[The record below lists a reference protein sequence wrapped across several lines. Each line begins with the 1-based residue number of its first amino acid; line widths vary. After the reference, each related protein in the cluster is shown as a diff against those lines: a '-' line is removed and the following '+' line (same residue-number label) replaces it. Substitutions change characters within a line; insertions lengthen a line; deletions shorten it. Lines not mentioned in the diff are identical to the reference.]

1 MDTKLFSTVRL
12 RQILNDLKR
21 RPEDAARELK
31 ISHAKIKKILNGKA
45 NLDFKTVKKII
56 KVWPVQVDSLINHK
70 FFYKKSPDIK
80 IFTKKQ
86 SLKTSRIIKRN
97 GKDYYEYRDT
107 VMEKFAPFRPEWI
120 RTICKVNNNKSTNKN
135 VIWNKGHL
143 LHQFTYFVGNINF
156 YYVNDKGV
164 KSVAKMKTGDSM
176 YISPYVPHSFASRD
190 NLENFIIALTYLD
203 KVTPQLQDNLTLIGN
218 LNAKKILVDVKDGS
232 KINKDLI
239 KRFKNNLLLTDEE
252 ISKRLK
258 KIKKNNVYEKYSNI
272 LGVNTKDIL
281 AFDKRN
287 KVTIKKK
294 NNYNKWYFP
303 NSRQKTFQISELASS
318 KFVPDAK
325 SIEINVLKNNNIV
338 LENFCHQYLYVLS
351 DNIKLKHNSKIFKL
365 NKDDTFY
372 LKPFVKFSII
382 NKNANVLIL
391 RVPGN
396 ISGDNLLQLSQLGK
410 KNIERVLSENSRW
423 Y

>member
-1 MDTKLFSTVRL
+1 MDTKLFSNIRL

-31 ISHAKIKKILNGKA
+31 ISHAKLKKILNGKA

-56 KVWPVQVDSLINHK
+56 KIWPVQVDSLINHK

-120 RTICKVNNNKSTNKN
+120 RTICKVNNNKPTNKK

-156 YYVNDKGV
+156 YYVNDKGA

-272 LGVNTKDIL
+272 LGVNTKDVL
-281 AFDKRN
+281 AFDKRD
-287 KVTIKKK
+287 KVTINKK
-294 NNYNKWYFP
+294 NNSNKWYFP

-372 LKPFVKFSII
+372 LKPFVRFSII

>member
-1 MDTKLFSTVRL
+1 MDTKLFSNIRL

-31 ISHAKIKKILNGKA
+31 ISHTKIKKILNGKA

-56 KVWPVQVDSLINHK
+56 KIWPVQVDSLINHK

-120 RTICKVNNNKSTNKN
+120 RTICKVNNNKPTNKK

-156 YYVNDKGV
+156 YYVNDKGA

-258 KIKKNNVYEKYSNI
+258 KIKKNNVYEKYLNI
-272 LGVNTKDIL
+272 LGVNTKDVL
-281 AFDKRN
+281 AFDKRD
-287 KVTIKKK
+287 KVTINKK
-294 NNYNKWYFP
+294 NNSNKWYFP

-325 SIEINVLKNNNIV
+325 
-338 LENFCHQYLYVLS
+338 
-351 DNIKLKHNSKIFKL
+351 
-365 NKDDTFY
+365 
-372 LKPFVKFSII
+372 
-382 NKNANVLIL
+382 
-391 RVPGN
+391 
-396 ISGDNLLQLSQLGK
+396 
-410 KNIERVLSENSRW
+410 
-423 Y
+423 

>member
-1 MDTKLFSTVRL
+1 
-12 RQILNDLKR
+12 
-21 RPEDAARELK
+21 
-31 ISHAKIKKILNGKA
+31 
-45 NLDFKTVKKII
+45 
-56 KVWPVQVDSLINHK
+56 
-70 FFYKKSPDIK
+70 
-80 IFTKKQ
+80 
-86 SLKTSRIIKRN
+86 
-97 GKDYYEYRDT
+97 
-107 VMEKFAPFRPEWI
+107 MEQRSF
-120 RTICKVNNNKSTNKN
+120 
-135 VIWNKGHL
+135 

-252 ISKRLK
+252 INKRLK
-258 KIKKNNVYEKYSNI
+258 KIKRNNVYEKYSNI
-272 LGVNTKDIL
+272 LGVNTKDVL

-287 KVTIKKK
+287 KVTISKK
-294 NNYNKWYFP
+294 NNSNKWYFP

-365 NKDDTFY
+365 NRDDTFY

>member
-287 KVTIKKK
+287 KVTISKK
-294 NNYNKWYFP
+294 NNSNKWYFP

-365 NKDDTFY
+365 NRDDTFY